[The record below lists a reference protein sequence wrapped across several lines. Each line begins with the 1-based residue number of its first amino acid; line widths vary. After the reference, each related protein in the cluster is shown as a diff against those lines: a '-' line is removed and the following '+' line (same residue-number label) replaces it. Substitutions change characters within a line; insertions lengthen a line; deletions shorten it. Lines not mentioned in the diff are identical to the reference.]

1 MNIFLRITLISIS
14 LMIESNICTAQIGRI
29 YRAPDPNEKIPYE
42 VIQGMFRDGINVI
55 LEIDSAYIKWEI
67 DRGQMESQS
76 QLAIENSGWAYNPS
90 SLNIVQVKIDSTQN
104 TKENH
109 RTFRIELTQS
119 LDELPI
125 QRTVEMQKGDN
136 KLISSV
142 VYQMVYKAG
151 IKSRNQL
158 LKEMSRKRNPEVDP
172 YHGRQQLYLPPDV
185 GINHGDQH

>member
-1 MNIFLRITLISIS
+1 MNIFLRVTLISIS

-42 VIQGMFRDGINVI
+42 VIQGMFRDGINVM
-55 LEIDSAYIKWEI
+55 LEMDTVCSDWGIDQEQLS
-67 DRGQMESQS
+67 SQS
-76 QLAIENSGWAYNPS
+76 KLAIENSGWAFNPS
-90 SLNIVQVKIDSTQN
+90 SPNIMQVKIDYAQN
-104 TKENH
+104 AKENY

-119 LDELPI
+119 LNELPI
-125 QRTVEMQKGDN
+125 QRTIELQKGDN

-158 LKEMSRKRNPEVDP
+158 LKEMSKKRNPENMP
-172 YHGRQQLYLPPDV
+172 TNPRGYF
-185 GINHGDQH
+185 